1 MWLFRLDKAKKNKKL
16 WEAFEA
22 LSEKHRTLNSNKIN
36 ADVLKYE
43 LDETKRRVGLL
54 ETELHDMIGKVSFT
68 YTGLEDPNI
77 TPELVIAGGEG
88 LTEKMRSQLNTNSQ
102 L

>member
-1 MWLFRLDKAKKNKKL
+1 
-16 WEAFEA
+16 
-22 LSEKHRTLNSNKIN
+22 
-36 ADVLKYE
+36 
-43 LDETKRRVGLL
+43 
-54 ETELHDMIGKVSFT
+54 MIGKVSFT